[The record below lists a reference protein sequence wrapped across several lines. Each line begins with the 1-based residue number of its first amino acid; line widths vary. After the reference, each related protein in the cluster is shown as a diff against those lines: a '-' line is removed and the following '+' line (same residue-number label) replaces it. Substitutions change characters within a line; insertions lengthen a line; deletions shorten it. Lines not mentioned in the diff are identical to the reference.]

1 MWDCRLNTGSPCA
14 GFRADRGRLPR
25 TGCIG
30 NKIPWFRGSLSPIGG
45 LRDILPKTA
54 SQAPSKNRAIPT
66 LPLGELSRRHR
77 ISITSHADRGRT
89 APNQEIAKFSHI
101 NAAVQAAPF
110 GLPFTPTPNSPMCEP
125 NLTGDPSGSG
135 ATMHRDFFPHG
146 IRSREATLTSRN
158 TVYGSIQAN
167 PCITVEL

>member
-66 LPLGELSRRHR
+66 FPLGELLRRHG
-77 ISITSHADRGRT
+77 ISITSRADCGRT
-89 APNQEIAKFSHI
+89 APNQEIVEFSHTK
-101 NAAVQAAPF
+101 AAESGGCVFKQLPRTWRLRSKDRLDFDAVSAPRITRKTMFAA
-110 GLPFTPTPNSPMCEP
+110 
-125 NLTGDPSGSG
+125 
-135 ATMHRDFFPHG
+135 ARMHRVSSG
-146 IRSREATLTSRN
+146 R
-158 TVYGSIQAN
+158 
-167 PCITVEL
+167 